1 MKKTFP
7 ILTIIS
13 LLIVISISCKKSW
26 LDPPP
31 EGTLIRDDSTFAKP
45 ENATQFVNSCYAQLN
60 DWGEHVFSWIGMSS
74 ITSDDAD
81 KGSIPGDVG
90 ADKDQMDNFTYTPTT
105 LSPSEV
111 WTANFVGVGRCNQ
124 AIDNVPKFTNIQ
136 EALKTRLVGEA
147 RFLRAYYYFNLVRCF
162 GDVPLIDTV
171 YSSDD
176 IEQVVGLY
184 TRQPKSEIYALIV
197 EDLTAAA
204 SALPVKSAYGAA
216 DVGRATQGAALGLL
230 AKVQLYLKNWA
241 AAVAATDQV
250 IASGEYSLEPDYALL
265 WRESTENGRESLF
278 EVQGQNGGEGWA
290 TGGYSETQRARA
302 VVTGGF
308 NGWGFNSPSADLD
321 AAYEPGDVRK
331 AGTIYRPGQ
340 TLWDGAVVSTDAA
353 NPRYSYKAYS
363 SQTQEANYDAWFTG
377 KNIRILRYAEVLL
390 INAEAANEA
399 GQPAKALLALNQVR
413 ARARGGV
420 TGVLPDVT
428 VTDQAQ
434 LRQAIW
440 RERRVELAMEHD
452 RFFDL
457 VRQGRAGTV
466 MRAQGKNF
474 VDGKHEVFPIP
485 LNQILISQGRLTQN
499 PGY

>member
-1 MKKTFP
+1 M
-7 ILTIIS
+7 IIIS
-13 LLIVISISCKKSW
+13 VSCKKSW

-31 EGTLIRDDSTFAKP
+31 EGTLIRDDSTFVQP
-45 ENATQFVNSCYAQLN
+45 ENASRFVTACYAQLN
-60 DWGEHVFSWIGMSS
+60 EWGEHVFSWIGVSS
-74 ITSDDAD
+74 IPSDDAD
-81 KGSIPGDVG
+81 KGSTPGDVG
-90 ADKDQMDNFTYTPTT
+90 ADKDLMDNFTYTPTS

-124 AIDNVPKFTNIQ
+124 AIDNVPRFTNVA
-136 EALKTRLVGEA
+136 EPMKARLVGEA
-147 RFLRAYYYFNLVRCF
+147 RFLRAYYYFNLVRCY

-171 YSSDD
+171 YSSDNV
-176 IEQVVGLY
+176 EQIVGLY
-184 TRQPKSEIYALIV
+184 SRAPKSEIYALIV
-197 EDLTAAA
+197 EDLTIAAA
-204 SALPVKSAYGAA
+204 SLPVKSAYGAA
-216 DVGRATQGAALGLL
+216 DVGRATQGAALTLL
-230 AKVQLYLKNWA
+230 AKVQLYQKNWA
-241 AAVAATDQV
+241 AAIAATDQV

-265 WRESTENGRESLF
+265 WRQSTENGRESVF

-290 TGGYSETQRARA
+290 TGGYSETQRPRA
-302 VVTGGF
+302 TVTGGF

-321 AAYEPGDVRK
+321 AAYEPGDTRK
-331 AGTIYRPGQ
+331 AGTIYYAGQ
-340 TLWDGAVVSTDAA
+340 TLWDGAHIGTDAA
-353 NPRYSYKAYS
+353 NPRYSLKAYS
-363 SQTQEANYDAWFTG
+363 SQTAETNYDAWFTG

-399 GQPAKALLALNQVR
+399 GQPAKALQSLNQVR

-420 TGVLPDVT
+420 AGVLPDIT

-434 LRQAIW
+434 LRDAIW

-466 MRAQGKNF
+466 LRAHGKNF
-474 VDGKHEVFPIP
+474 VDGKHEVFPVP